1 MPASDKRIKI
11 LRVIARLNMGGPAL
25 HVAYLTEGLR
35 KRGYDTTLVA
45 GSLAR
50 GEDSMA
56 FVADARGVEVVRI
69 DELGREI
76 SPLRDL
82 MATIRLARLIRKER
96 PQILHTHTAKAGT
109 VGRVAARLAG
119 SRRPPIVVHTFHG
132 HVLRGYFG
140 PVRTLLFRLLE
151 RWLAAGTTAL
161 VAVSPQVRDD
171 LVALGVAPRERFVV
185 IRLGIELDERVAPE
199 QNGRAES
206 RRYLGIPGDRFA
218 VGWIGRMTAVK
229 RTDDVL
235 IAFKGLRD
243 SGVDAVL
250 CMVGDGPDRVQLE
263 QRAHEL
269 GVARDTVFLGYQED
283 VAPFY
288 AAFDALVLPSGNEGT
303 PVTVIEALAAE
314 RPVVAT
320 RVGGVP
326 DVVRDG
332 EDGFLVEAGA
342 TDDLADRLGRLARDP
357 ALRARMGRRAASA
370 CCRAMRS
377 SGSSTTSTSS
387 TGRCSVR
394 QAGEDAEGRLLLPGC
409 GQEAGLPSDREI
421 RVVAEHEPE
430 HQVDARV
437 LASDRE
443 RLAQIARLLRPRDAE
458 EAVGGIRLP
467 AVLGDPDA
475 LLAPEL
481 VHGGDERV
489 DVSELHRSAA
499 GTRRGR
505 LARPAVVRVVR
516 LGVEV
521 PQAVGMHGG
530 EKHERRDR
538 RAHLG
543 GVVVATRRR
552 HSAGDTIA
560 ADACRVDTRVDR
572 LADLR
577 VVDRA
582 LDHPLAS
589 HVLVLRLEEDR
600 VVRLVPGRPELHGR
614 EPGAD
619 SSPSTCRCTAS
630 QR

>member
-1 MPASDKRIKI
+1 MPESEKRIKI

-25 HVAYLTEGLR
+25 HVAYLTEGLT

-119 SRRPPIVVHTFHG
+119 SRKPPIVVHTFHG

-161 VAVSPQVRDD
+161 IAVSPQVRDD
-171 LVALGVAPRERFVV
+171 LVSLGVAPRERFVV

-199 QNGRAES
+199 ENGRGES

-235 IAFKGLRD
+235 IAFKSLRD

-250 CMVGDGPDRVQLE
+250 CMVGDGPDRLPLE

-288 AAFDALVLPSGNEGT
+288 AAFDVLVLPSGNEGT

-357 ALRARMGRRAASA
+357 ALRARMGKK
-370 CCRAMRS
+370 
-377 SGSSTTSTSS
+377 
-387 TGRCSVR
+387 GR
-394 QAGEDAEGRLLLPGC
+394 E
-409 GQEAGLPSDREI
+409 
-421 RVVAEHEPE
+421 
-430 HQVDARV
+430 RV
-437 LASDRE
+437 LPRYAVK
-443 RLAQIARLLRPRDAE
+443 RLVDDVDELYRSLL
-458 EAVGGIRLP
+458 
-467 AVLGDPDA
+467 
-475 LLAPEL
+475 
-481 VHGGDERV
+481 
-489 DVSELHRSAA
+489 SA
-499 GTRRGR
+499 
-505 LARPAVVRVVR
+505 
-516 LGVEV
+516 
-521 PQAVGMHGG
+521 
-530 EKHERRDR
+530 
-538 RAHLG
+538 G
-543 GVVVATRRR
+543 GVRRR
-552 HSAGDTIA
+552 
-560 ADACRVDTRVDR
+560 
-572 LADLR
+572 
-577 VVDRA
+577 
-582 LDHPLAS
+582 
-589 HVLVLRLEEDR
+589 
-600 VVRLVPGRPELHGR
+600 
-614 EPGAD
+614 
-619 SSPSTCRCTAS
+619 
-630 QR
+630 

>member
-1 MPASDKRIKI
+1 MTRPSMSRRTDGNEARDRSDQRVKI
-11 LRVIARLNMGGPAL
+11 VRVIARLNMGGPAL

-56 FVADARGVEVVRI
+56 FVADARGVEIVRI

-82 MATIRLARLIRKER
+82 MATIRLAKLIRKER

-140 PVRTLLFRLLE
+140 PVRTLFFRLLE

-161 VAVSPQVRDD
+161 IAVSPQVRDD
-171 LVALGVAPRERFVV
+171 LVALGVARRERFVV

-235 IAFKGLRD
+235 IAFKILRD

-250 CMVGDGPDRVQLE
+250 CMVGDGPDRRQLE

-288 AAFDALVLPSGNEGT
+288 AAFDTLVLPSGNEGT

-342 TDDLADRLGRLARDP
+342 TDDLAERLGRLARDP
-357 ALRARMGRRAASA
+357 VLRTRMGRK
-370 CCRAMRS
+370 
-377 SGSSTTSTSS
+377 
-387 TGRCSVR
+387 GR
-394 QAGEDAEGRLLLPGC
+394 E
-409 GQEAGLPSDREI
+409 
-421 RVVAEHEPE
+421 
-430 HQVDARV
+430 RV
-437 LASDRE
+437 L
-443 RLAQIARLLRPRDAE
+443 PRY
-458 EAVGGIRLP
+458 AVN
-467 AVLGDPDA
+467 
-475 LLAPEL
+475 
-481 VHGGDERV
+481 
-489 DVSELHRSAA
+489 
-499 GTRRGR
+499 
-505 LARPAVVRVVR
+505 
-516 LGVEV
+516 
-521 PQAVGMHGG
+521 
-530 EKHERRDR
+530 
-538 RAHLG
+538 
-543 GVVVATRRR
+543 
-552 HSAGDTIA
+552 
-560 ADACRVDTRVDR
+560 
-572 LADLR
+572 
-577 VVDRA
+577 
-582 LDHPLAS
+582 
-589 HVLVLRLEEDR
+589 
-600 VVRLVPGRPELHGR
+600 RLVDEVDQLYRSLLDVESRTTRP
-614 EPGAD
+614 
-619 SSPSTCRCTAS
+619 
-630 QR
+630 

>member
-1 MPASDKRIKI
+1 M
-11 LRVIARLNMGGPAL
+11 RVIARLNMGGPAL

-56 FVADARGVEVVRI
+56 FVADARGVEIVRI

-82 MATIRLARLIRKER
+82 MATIRLAKLIRKER

-140 PVRTLLFRLLE
+140 PVRTLFFRLLE

-161 VAVSPQVRDD
+161 IAVSPQVRDD
-171 LVALGVAPRERFVV
+171 LVALGVARRERFVV

-235 IAFKGLRD
+235 IAFKILRD

-250 CMVGDGPDRVQLE
+250 CMVGDGPDRRQLE

-288 AAFDALVLPSGNEGT
+288 AAFDTLVLPSGNEGT

-342 TDDLADRLGRLARDP
+342 TDDLAERLGRLARDP
-357 ALRARMGRRAASA
+357 VLRTRMGRK
-370 CCRAMRS
+370 
-377 SGSSTTSTSS
+377 
-387 TGRCSVR
+387 GR
-394 QAGEDAEGRLLLPGC
+394 E
-409 GQEAGLPSDREI
+409 
-421 RVVAEHEPE
+421 
-430 HQVDARV
+430 RV
-437 LASDRE
+437 L
-443 RLAQIARLLRPRDAE
+443 PRY
-458 EAVGGIRLP
+458 AVN
-467 AVLGDPDA
+467 
-475 LLAPEL
+475 
-481 VHGGDERV
+481 
-489 DVSELHRSAA
+489 
-499 GTRRGR
+499 
-505 LARPAVVRVVR
+505 
-516 LGVEV
+516 
-521 PQAVGMHGG
+521 
-530 EKHERRDR
+530 
-538 RAHLG
+538 
-543 GVVVATRRR
+543 
-552 HSAGDTIA
+552 
-560 ADACRVDTRVDR
+560 
-572 LADLR
+572 
-577 VVDRA
+577 
-582 LDHPLAS
+582 
-589 HVLVLRLEEDR
+589 
-600 VVRLVPGRPELHGR
+600 RLVDEVDQLYRSLLDVESRTTRP
-614 EPGAD
+614 
-619 SSPSTCRCTAS
+619 
-630 QR
+630 